1 MRVPLFFWSL
11 YGARMVKA
19 AASLLPT
26 ALLISMVLPA
36 CAATTRDLGR
46 ATSEFED
53 ARYEATLAW
62 LDEIDLADMS
72 RSERA
77 KYAYLRGMAEVR
89 LERRDEGL
97 HWLRLARSFAGESA
111 TSLPAEWRPVLTR
124 TLTELTPETA
134 THRARVREGA
144 ASAHE

>member
-26 ALLISMVLPA
+26 LLFVSVMLPA

-62 LDEIDLADMS
+62 LAELDLADMS
-72 RSERA
+72 RAERA
-77 KYAYLRGMAEVR
+77 KYAYLHGMAEVR

-97 HWLRLARSFAGESA
+97 HWLRLARSFAGDSTSA
-111 TSLPAEWRPVLTR
+111 LPPEWRTVLTR
-124 TLTELTPETA
+124 TLAELTPETA
-134 THRARVREGA
+134 THRARVRGGAEGA
-144 ASAHE
+144 HE